1 MRLGIIGA
9 TGWLGSALGKA
20 VLNSGLVEP
29 QDLVLLN
36 RSGPRPDY
44 LGYSEPHWASDPADL
59 VARADVIV
67 LSVRPEDYAG
77 LGLRAEGR
85 LLLSF
90 LAGTPLEVLAASG
103 ARVVR
108 SAPNGAADR
117 GQSYTPWIAGPD
129 VTREDRAVVCDL
141 LSTVGREDEVDNEA
155 QIDYLTALSGSGAA
169 YPALMAAAML
179 ADARKAGLPEG
190 VAQRAVEAAVCD
202 GGETLRGH
210 IGEAEETVAL
220 YRSYRGTTAA
230 GLDAAEGAGFSKALA
245 EALGAATEKARA
257 ISDEA
262 KKR

>member
-9 TGWLGSALGKA
+9 TGWLGSALGRG
-20 VLNSGLVEP
+20 VLSSGLVQP

-44 LGYSEPHWASDPADL
+44 LGYSEPHWAANASDL
-59 VARADVIV
+59 VDRADVIV
-67 LSVRPEDYAG
+67 LSVRPEDYSG

-90 LAGTPLEVLAASG
+90 LAGTPLDVLAASG

-129 VTREDRAVVCDL
+129 VTAEDKAAVRQL
-141 LSTVGREDEVDNEA
+141 LATIGREDEVETEA

-179 ADARKAGLPEG
+179 ADARKAGLSEG

-202 GGETLRGH
+202 GSETLRGR
-210 IGEAEETVAL
+210 IAEAQEIVEL
-220 YRSYRGTTAA
+220 YLSYQGTTAA
-230 GLDAAEGAGFSKALA
+230 GLDAADSAGFSTALA
-245 EALGAATEKARA
+245 EALGAATDKARA
-257 ISDEA
+257 ISDAA
-262 KKR
+262 KKG